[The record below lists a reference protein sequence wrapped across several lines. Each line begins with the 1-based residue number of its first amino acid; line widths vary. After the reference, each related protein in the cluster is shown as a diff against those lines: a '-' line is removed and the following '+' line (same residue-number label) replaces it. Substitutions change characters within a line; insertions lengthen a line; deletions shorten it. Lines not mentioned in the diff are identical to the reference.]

1 MWSFVLQQRMTIME
15 FIRLTAHSLLLLFL
29 STPLLLNA
37 ATESGI
43 IFADTVSSDNDTLV
57 LSNTGTRTFWFIPIY
72 AAALYLPDK
81 NTNAKDI
88 IESNTRKQIVMHFIY
103 RKVSKKR
110 LLKNLDKGFSDNLNK
125 ASLVDLQPKI
135 NQLKSLFRTVVK
147 GDRII
152 LDYSPAIGTRLF
164 LNNELQGTIKGKAF
178 HQATFR
184 VWLGDKP
191 ADVTLK
197 KQLLNQN

>member
-1 MWSFVLQQRMTIME
+1 ME
-15 FIRLTAHSLLLLFL
+15 YIRVAAHSLLLIIL
-29 STPLLLNA
+29 STPLYLNA

-43 IFADTVSSDNDTLV
+43 AFAKTISRDNNTLV
-57 LSNTGTRTFWFIPIY
+57 LNSTGTRAFWFIPIY

-81 NTNAKDI
+81 NTNAEEI
-88 IESNTRKQIVMHFIY
+88 INSDANKQIVMHFLY
-103 RKVSKKR
+103 KKVSKKR
-110 LLKNLDKGFSDNLNK
+110 LLSTLDKGFSDNLDQ
-125 ASLVDLQPKI
+125 ATLAALAPKI
-135 NQLKSLFRTVVK
+135 DQLKSLFKTVVK

-152 LDYSPAIGTRLF
+152 LDYSPIIGTRLF
-164 LNNELQGTIKGKAF
+164 LNNELQGTITGKAF

-191 ADVTLK
+191 ADATLK